1 MGGKR
6 LPSSPDSVHR
16 QPFRSVNLR
25 TNDRRSATNLSAF
38 ESCNTTGVGR
48 SAEDSLQHILRRQLG
63 SLDTQDH
70 RRFVELEARRLVEH
84 LRCTRDVYQEFVES
98 KGCRPLLEAQWVVLR
113 CAVFPTAIAI
123 LRPKVTDYAKLT
135 RVSARD
141 LSLLFG
147 ILTRTCY
154 QNVGDGLGLLCP
166 PNLDD
171 ETAATDQ
178 ELQSL
183 GKLVHEDSLLWFR
196 DIRDGGAVGHPLGG
210 GPFSADDAIAI
221 RNSFVVCGLRTEI
234 SLSEWVT
241 LREKLWNS
249 LAPWTEG
256 LCGFFLATPLC
267 KRQNGTSEASR
278 SFKMP

>member
-1 MGGKR
+1 MAIRWDEFPHHEIR
-6 LPSSPDSVHR
+6 LKIYARLGH
-16 QPFRSVNLR
+16 N
-25 TNDRRSATNLSAF
+25 
-38 ESCNTTGVGR
+38 GVGR

-123 LRPKVTDYAKLT
+123 LRPKVTNYAKLT

-178 ELQSL
+178 ELQPLENWSMKTVFS
-183 GKLVHEDSLLWFR
+183 GSVTFATAALWA
-196 DIRDGGAVGHPLGG
+196 IPWEEVSW
-210 GPFSADDAIAI
+210 FSVKW
-221 RNSFVVCGLRTEI
+221 R
-234 SLSEWVT
+234 
-241 LREKLWNS
+241 
-249 LAPWTEG
+249 
-256 LCGFFLATPLC
+256 ATF
-267 KRQNGTSEASR
+267 SVSA
-278 SFKMP
+278 